1 MAELF
6 VSAIKHLYMAKKKK
20 VIQKPLSPQRYIRE
34 NARKLPVVEC
44 WATKNLIKDG
54 GGVVAVGRQRKS
66 GNYTLGI
73 YILDTLC
80 RGVLRTFMECN
91 APEAMYRV
99 MTSRDTNEREMEPIS
114 YAEAH
119 NLVYGAVAFA
129 KEAGIEPHP
138 SFELAQYIL
147 EEDTDD
153 VPLIEY
159 EFGKKGQHYLVA
171 FSKLEANSLVPVMKK
186 NLGDNFSYIIDDCD
200 KLKEWEKREEAGW
213 EPPTVTE
220 LLGVLERIES
230 ETENVQSM
238 HYTPYLYTP
247 PAYPTELNVYNTLLI
262 RRFYGGNESL
272 PSDESIR
279 EILELSRE
287 SLIHDLE
294 QMALYEIGC
303 FSMETTDNSD
313 EVLAPD
319 LFVHVSFFLAELQAE
334 DSLNVIL
341 EMMRQKSEFYDYY
354 FREWSDKILIPTI
367 YLLGRN
373 RLSELMDYMKE
384 PGLYTF
390 VRVFV
395 PGAVEFTARMQP
407 ERREEV
413 IEWFRELLI
422 FYTHHL
428 AETIYCDGVLASM
441 LMVDLIKLRAV
452 ELLPEIKAL
461 FDTGLVD
468 TSSCGSFE
476 KVKTHLSSA
485 APISNNN
492 FSLDIFERYGELRR
506 LW

>member
-1 MAELF
+1 
-6 VSAIKHLYMAKKKK
+6 MAKKKK
-20 VIQKPLSPQRYIRE
+20 VTQKPVSPQRYIRE
-34 NARKLPVVEC
+34 YARKLPVAEC
-44 WATKNLIKDG
+44 WATKNLIRDG
-54 GGVVAVGRQRKS
+54 GGVVAVGRRRKS
-66 GNYTLGI
+66 GNYVLGI
-73 YILDTLC
+73 YILDTFC

-91 APEAMYRV
+91 APEAMYRGLI
-99 MTSRDTNEREMEPIS
+99 SKDTNDQEMGPIS

-119 NLVYGAVAFA
+119 NLVYGVVAFA
-129 KEAGIEPHP
+129 KEAGIEAHP

-159 EFGKKGQHYLVA
+159 EFGKGGQHYLVA

-186 NLGDNFSYIIDDCD
+186 NLGDNFSYIIDEYDE
-200 KLKEWEKREEAGW
+200 LEEGNGQEVAAR
-213 EPPTVTE
+213 EPPTTTE
-220 LLGVLERIES
+220 LLTVLEELKS
-230 ETENVQSM
+230 ATKQVQAMS
-238 HYTPYLYTP
+238 YTPYLYTP
-247 PAYPTELNVYNTLLI
+247 PAYPTELNVHNTLLI

-279 EILELSRE
+279 EILELPRE

-303 FSMETTDNSD
+303 FSMETPDNSD

-319 LFVHVSFFLAELQAE
+319 LFIHVSFFLAELRAE
-334 DSLNVIL
+334 DSLKVIL
-341 EMMRQKSEFYDYY
+341 ETMRQRSEFYDYY
-354 FREWSDKILIPTI
+354 FRKLSNKILIPTL

-373 RLSELMDYMKE
+373 RLPELMDYMKE

-390 VRVFV
+390 IRPFV
-395 PGAVEFTARMQP
+395 PGAVEFIARMQP
-407 ERREEV
+407 ERRGEV

-428 AETIYCDGVLASM
+428 AETIYCDGALAGM
-441 LMVDLIKLRAV
+441 LIIDLIKLQAV

-461 FDTGLVD
+461 YDTGLVD
-468 TSSCGSFE
+468 TGSCGNFE
-476 KVKTHLSSA
+476 KVKTQLSGGVPLSSD
-485 APISNNN
+485 N

-506 LW
+506 LWE